1 MRIVIIGAGFAG
13 MYAALSA
20 ARLRD
25 IKGVSPE
32 ELEIALVAPE
42 PTLVIRPRL
51 YEPKPETLTAPL
63 LDVLKAVDVVYI
75 KGSAETIDTASRTVQ
90 VATANN
96 KRQSLSYDRLVV
108 ATGSRL
114 FRPNIPGL
122 AEHGF
127 SVDNLDD
134 AIALDKHLHGLAN
147 RPASNGRDTI
157 VVAGGGFT
165 GIEAATEIPARLR
178 AILGK
183 DARPRVIIVER
194 NSAIAP
200 DMGEGPRPIIE
211 EALRKLG
218 VETRLGAGVASLD
231 ASGITLSDGERIET
245 ETVIW
250 AAGIRAAPLTTQIP
264 AERDN
269 FGRLLVDRDLRVPLG
284 AWRLCH
290 RRRRQSSQRRCR
302 QLRADVV
309 PACDA
314 DGRLCRQQCRRRTI
328 AHGDQAISPEGLR
341 HLSRPRR
348 SRRTVHARLGPQGR
362 DGWRRRQEDQAGNQH
377 RLDLSAEGRACR
389 RSRLGRSGACDR
401 SLAAS
406 HKKEPRSMQER
417 GQLSP
422 SINQEDPQMTQTIQA
437 TQQNTQQKYPE
448 GETHEP

>member
-75 KGSAETIDTASRTVQ
+75 KGSAETIDTASRIVQ

-134 AIALDKHLHGLAN
+134 AIALDKHLHGLAD
-147 RPASNGRDTI
+147 RPASSGRDTI

-178 AILGK
+178 TILGK
-183 DARPRVIIVER
+183 DAKPRVIIVER

-269 FGRLLVDRDLRVPLG
+269 FGRLLVDRDLRVPSVPGVFATGDAARAASDDVGNYALMSCQHATRMG
-284 AWRLCH
+284 AF
-290 RRRRQSSQRRCR
+290 
-302 QLRADVV
+302 
-309 PACDA
+309 
-314 DGRLCRQQCRRRTI
+314 
-328 AHGDQAISPEGLR
+328 
-341 HLSRPRR
+341 
-348 SRRTVHARLGPQGR
+348 
-362 DGWRRRQEDQAGNQH
+362 AGNNAAAELLRMAPRPYHQKAYVTC
-377 RLDLSAEGRACR
+377 LDLGEAGALFTRGWNRKVEMVGDVAKKTKQEINTVWIYPPKPERAAALASA
-389 RSRLGRSGACDR
+389 
-401 SLAAS
+401 
-406 HKKEPRSMQER
+406 
-417 GQLSP
+417 
-422 SINQEDPQMTQTIQA
+422 DPEHVT
-437 TQQNTQQKYPE
+437 E
-448 GETHEP
+448 V

>member
-134 AIALDKHLHGLAN
+134 AIALDKHLHGLAD

-165 GIEAATEIPARLR
+165 GIEAATEIPTRLR

-231 ASGITLSDGERIET
+231 NAGITLSDGERIET

-269 FGRLLVDRDLRVPLG
+269 FGRLLVDRDLRVPSVPGVFATGDAARAASDDVGNYALMSCQHATRMG
-284 AWRLCH
+284 AF
-290 RRRRQSSQRRCR
+290 
-302 QLRADVV
+302 
-309 PACDA
+309 
-314 DGRLCRQQCRRRTI
+314 
-328 AHGDQAISPEGLR
+328 
-341 HLSRPRR
+341 
-348 SRRTVHARLGPQGR
+348 
-362 DGWRRRQEDQAGNQH
+362 AGNNAAAELLRMATRPYHQKGYVTC
-377 RLDLSAEGRACR
+377 LDLGEA
-389 RSRLGRSGACDR
+389 GALFTRGWDR
-401 SLAAS
+401 KVEMVGDVAKKT
-406 HKKEPRSMQER
+406 KKEINTVWIYPPKPER
-417 GQLSP
+417 AAALASA
-422 SINQEDPQMTQTIQA
+422 DPEHVT
-437 TQQNTQQKYPE
+437 E
-448 GETHEP
+448 V